1 MKTTLTLISIL
12 LSFVSLI
19 EYRVDKTLFITHQVD
34 PSKGELKLYWNNDDG
49 EIYGSFKNLKEG
61 IESKGQKLVFAMTLG
76 LSQNIIAL

>member
-1 MKTTLTLISIL
+1 MITIL
-12 LSFVSLI
+12 VSLGRLSV
-19 EYRVDKTLFITHQVD
+19 YRVDETLFTTHQID
-34 PSKGELKLYWNNDDG
+34 PSKGELKLYWNNDNG